1 VTLPNGRRAFLWL
14 IRGSIFV
21 ISHAVISNLKT
32 CTRLTG
38 EIRIVAF
45 NDIYSVMPRR
55 IVKISAGRLWRAH
68 DGFHDSVMMHA
79 ANSK

>member
-1 VTLPNGRRAFLWL
+1 VTLPNGWREFRWL
-14 IRGSIFV
+14 IRSSVFV
-21 ISHAVISNLKT
+21 ISQAVIGNLKIMF
-32 CTRLTG
+32 
-38 EIRIVAF
+38 EAYSAIRIVAF
-45 NDIYSVMPRR
+45 NDIYLVMPRR